1 MDEFVFAVMKN
12 NDNEF
17 VVATSMPDVFNE
29 RETPYSASE
38 VEYILNRIAFDL
50 QGKRMIDE
58 VAKRLSPE
66 QESVAQRV
74 QEALKRRKGS

>member
-12 NDNEF
+12 SDNEF
-17 VVATSMPDVFNE
+17 VVVTSMPDTFHE
-29 RETPYSASE
+29 RETPHTAGE
-38 VEYILNRIAFDL
+38 VEYILNRIAFDM

-74 QEALKRRKGS
+74 QDALKRRKGS

>member
-1 MDEFVFAVMKN
+1 MDEFVFGVMKN

-17 VVATSMPDVFNE
+17 IIITSMPDSFNE
-29 RETPYSASE
+29 RDTPYTAGE

-74 QEALKRRKGS
+74 QDALKRRKGS

>member
-12 NDNEF
+12 SDNEF
-17 VVATSMPDVFNE
+17 VVVTVMPDTFHE
-29 RETPYSASE
+29 RDIPHTAGEI
-38 VEYILNRIAFDL
+38 EYILNRIAFDM

-74 QEALKRRKGS
+74 QDALKRRKGS